1 MAARNRGKLL
11 IHCVL
16 LPYIERMRPIHLT
29 AVVASLLLA
38 APAVAQGVVEVGDT
52 PNFQLGSQ
60 SYNTMGKS
68 SAANFRGKPTLVE
81 FWGTK

>member
-1 MAARNRGKLL
+1 MSS
-11 IHCVL
+11 
-16 LPYIERMRPIHLT
+16 
-29 AVVASLLLA
+29 VVASLLLA
-38 APAVAQGVVEVGDT
+38 APAVAQNTPVEVGDT
-52 PNFQLGSQ
+52 PTFQLGSQ